1 MFPQQADSDSS
12 WEFQVNFFCRID
24 HLIDRLGKGGYDKH
38 QFGSGNKENN
48 KKENVGIMLPC
59 EVRSRLADHSYHPMT
74 HPLSSRCQYHT

>member
-1 MFPQQADSDSS
+1 MSPQQTDSS
-12 WEFQVNFFCRID
+12 LGFQVNFFCRID

-59 EVRSRLADHSYHPMT
+59 EVGRDLLIIHIIP
-74 HPLSSRCQYHT
+74 